1 MAKPRNFD
9 VLIVYN
15 GKIATSASNKSRQ
28 ITAPFV
34 ANGPV
39 ESYNI
44 VYGYFLATCGQIGL
58 KAAFTTSQDIIGAG
72 LCSSYWSFNGKKWN
86 KHTSMCSSNLIF
98 DKFSPRSVSGRSL
111 RKLLFS
117 TARVQP
123 FNDPSLFKL
132 FFDKQ
137 KTYDFLS
144 NHAIPTISLLNAE
157 ISSIT
162 SACKSLVQI
171 MDKHSGNNDFSHDI
185 IMKDRF
191 GAGGQH
197 VYKFKS
203 FETDKM
209 ADVASLNSKVKFIL
223 QPFAKFDK
231 GFTYNNLPSSTDIR
245 LIYLG
250 GKVIQSYIRIA
261 KPNEFRCNEHQGGT
275 LTYLE
280 LSEIPKLLIDK
291 ANTIATQ
298 LNKKHSLYS
307 LDFIITNNGNTYFL
321 EGNTGPGLDWNV
333 DIKENTLRSKQLIRL
348 LAKELKNKI
357 QRTTPPQLQTA

>member
-1 MAKPRNFD
+1 MWTDWFEGG
-9 VLIVYN
+9 LHY
-15 GKIATSASNKSRQ
+15 
-28 ITAPFV
+28 
-34 ANGPV
+34 
-39 ESYNI
+39 
-44 VYGYFLATCGQIGL
+44 LARHHWCWPL
-58 KAAFTTSQDIIGAG
+58 F
-72 LCSSYWSFNGKKWN
+72 SYWSFNGKSGTN
-86 KHTSMCSSNLIF
+86 TSMCSSNLIF

-231 GFTYNNLPSSTDIR
+231 GFTYNNLPLQPTFDLYIWEER
-245 LIYLG
+245 L
-250 GKVIQSYIRIA
+250 SNRISVS
-261 KPNEFRCNEHQGGT
+261 PNQTNSVATNTRVEH
-275 LTYLE
+275 
-280 LSEIPKLLIDK
+280 
-291 ANTIATQ
+291 
-298 LNKKHSLYS
+298 
-307 LDFIITNNGNTYFL
+307 
-321 EGNTGPGLDWNV
+321 
-333 DIKENTLRSKQLIRL
+333 
-348 LAKELKNKI
+348 
-357 QRTTPPQLQTA
+357 